1 LELKV
6 HKLKLD
12 MDVKEDEFIRFDGH
26 YWIVMDTETDLEFF
40 RTKGVLLSDDIPVSK
55 LIELVNEWKD
65 VAEVEQNLEWTNRGI
80 FLNSKLLQH
89 DPTSE
94 THKYNLAL
102 ALFNNAIHWKRDTTT
117 RPRAK
122 ELFKEVILIN
132 HDSTL
137 TALCHY
143 YIGFIYQYDMEFD
156 KAVSHFEKAI
166 EIVGLDYFQLQR
178 AYCNLGIC
186 YSQMGKFDRALYYIK
201 TAKEA
206 DVDSRATPEIQMAQL
221 QIEATMDKL
230 KPFMLITKEQVKRI
244 SKDEA
249 EEVAVMHDEDGYV
262 LLDWRSSIAYFCGP
276 ENTESLNTHAELLR
290 IIMES
295 EGPLTRE
302 DIVDKLEGDNFGER
316 SLTPAMVGAYISR
329 LRATLGRC
337 FPAGH
342 ESVIQTVKLS
352 NGRNGYVWA
361 SSYPYQMILPVHQH
375 ITS

>member
-12 MDVKEDEFIRFDGH
+12 TDVKEDEFIRFDDQ
-26 YWIVMDTETDLEFF
+26 YWIVMDTETDLEYF
-40 RTKGVLLSDDIPVSK
+40 RSKGVLLSDDIPVPK
-55 LIELVNEWKD
+55 LIELVREWKD
-65 VAEVEQNLEWTNRGI
+65 VAEAEQKHEWTNRGI

-89 DPTSE
+89 DPTNE
-94 THKYNLAL
+94 THKYHLAL

-122 ELFKEVILIN
+122 ELFKEVILL
-132 HDSTL
+132 HPDSTL

-166 EIVGLDYFQLQR
+166 DMVGLDYFQLQR

-186 YSQMGKFDRALYYIK
+186 YSQMGTFDRALEYIEK
-201 TAKEA
+201 AKEA
-206 DVDSRATPEIQMAQL
+206 DVDSRTTPEIQMAQL

-230 KPFMLITKEQVKRI
+230 KPYMLITKEQVKRV

-249 EEVAVMHDEDGYV
+249 DEVAIMHDEDGYV
-262 LLDWRSSIAYFCGP
+262 LLDWRTSTAYFCGP
-276 ENTESLNTHAELLR
+276 EDTKELNKQAELLR
-290 IIMES
+290 VIMES
-295 EGPLTRE
+295 ERPLTRD
-302 DIVDKLEGDNFGER
+302 DIIDKLEDDNFGER
-316 SLTPAMVGAYISR
+316 SLTTAMVGSYINR
-329 LRATLGRC
+329 LRDTLGKC
-337 FPAGH
+337 FPPEQ

-352 NGRNGYVWA
+352 NGRNGYLW
-361 SSYPYQMILPVHQH
+361 SSPYPYKLIIPVHQ
-375 ITS
+375 I